1 MRIISGEAKGRPLFA
16 PSGAQTRPTSDKIRG
31 ALFNIIGS
39 RVLDSRV
46 LDLFGGSGALALEA
60 LSRGA
65 ESAVIVDN
73 SRQAW
78 QAIDRNARNV
88 MKDDF
93 DLRVRILKQDY
104 RSAIAAE
111 GLPAEI
117 YADAWRTPEQVR
129 DCIRQ
134 LYERLYNLDLIE
146 KDPSRKLEFIP
157 RKAEDRERHVIALDH
172 QEVREL
178 KDTVRRGTGLTQSQ
192 ISHNRV
198 NELRDDAIITL
209 LLSTGIR
216 VSECVGLDLEDV
228 SLDKKT
234 IRIIRKGRTKTQELH
249 INDETAL
256 ALFRYITEGRR
267 PSAIDPEALFISK
280 KGQRITVRSV
290 QRLVRKYAKAS
301 GTDKKISCHKL
312 RSTYGTNL
320 YEATR
325 DLNAVAERLG
335 HASIET
341 SRTYVRSS
349 SDIDKENASLDIYSE
364 HETGD
369 TIGRPPHSK

>member
-1 MRIISGEAKGRPLFA
+1 MEYKRQQDVLNYEKLEDMLEGMPEFMRIFVDGCREDLMSSR
-16 PSGAQTRPTSDKIRG
+16 S
-31 ALFNIIGS
+31 IIGY
-39 RVLDSRV
+39 VG
-46 LDLFGGSGALALEA
+46 DLNTFFYYLEKRLHLKKSELTIRTLEELTPLELSGFKGFLQAYEKDGVIYQNGKAAINRKLV
-60 LSRGA
+60 
-65 ESAVIVDN
+65 AV
-73 SRQAW
+73 
-78 QAIDRNARNV
+78 
-88 MKDDF
+88 
-93 DLRVRILKQDY
+93 
-104 RSAIAAE
+104 
-111 GLPAEI
+111 
-117 YADAWRTPEQVR
+117 
-129 DCIRQ
+129 RQ

-157 RKAEDRERHVIALDH
+157 RKAEDREHHVIALDH
-172 QEVREL
+172 KEVREL

-192 ISHNRV
+192 ISYNRV

-249 INDETAL
+249 INDEAAL

-267 PSAIDPEALFISK
+267 
-280 KGQRITVRSV
+280 
-290 QRLVRKYAKAS
+290 
-301 GTDKKISCHKL
+301 KISCHKL

-369 TIGRPPHSK
+369 TISRPPHSK